1 MRFVGAAVG
10 NHGEERGRLRAASRA
25 WATSRSA
32 SARCACRSRSS
43 FSAAAGAAP
52 WPSAAFLLAACNSA
66 SFAAQPPRVVLDMP
80 QVQAG
85 FVQLRLRG
93 RPRLLQL
100 RDPPLRHF
108 AIGLVI
114 DLLLD
119 VLGRRFAEGLLPGL
133 PRDDEQ
139 QQHQRP
145 HRADEHGEKREQ
157 RDTRRPR
164 RPRRWFN
171 RSESFMPPE
180 RSFAGPPAGR
190 PTRRRVPP
198 PAGH

>member
-1 MRFVGAAVG
+1 MQVAQFVF
-10 NHGEERGRLRAASRA
+10 RGRRGRAVAFGRILVGRLQLGQLRAA
-25 WATSRSA
+25 
-32 SARCACRSRSS
+32 
-43 FSAAAGAAP
+43 AA
-52 WPSAAFLLAACNSA
+52 
-66 SFAAQPPRVVLDMP
+66 RVVLDMP

-85 FVQLRLRG
+85 FVQLRSRG

-157 RDTRRPR
+157 RDTRRR
-164 RPRRWFN
+164 AAHVDGSTGARVSCRPNVPSRGLQ
-171 RSESFMPPE
+171 PD
-180 RSFAGPPAGR
+180 G
-190 PTRRRVPP
+190 RRVAVSLRQPGIEQVDCGGQADHGFFEVFRP
-198 PAGH
+198 GQGREVAVERVLQAH